1 MYHGLTVP
9 CVYHVYYVWTM
20 SILTCINSIHLC
32 SPRPQGVWGINRW
45 LEWMNA
51 AGFRSS
57 LSRNLASYHGK
68 MAQLLRNGCISKRSS
83 PWVLY
88 FPTKMV
94 ISFQL
99 MDLWSLEYIVFFS
112 HISQHVRIW
121 IKCWEG
127 KFSCFDFEEN
137 RVIRR
142 LLVWLAQVQKCS
154 TFSSLPPSSA
164 RRKIEFT

>member
-1 MYHGLTVP
+1 MCTL
-9 CVYHVYYVWTM
+9 CSVYYVRTM
-20 SILTCINSIHLC
+20 SILACINPIHQLEVKVC
-32 SPRPQGVWGINRW
+32 SPRPQGVRGINRW
-45 LEWMNA
+45 LGRMNA

-57 LSRNLASYHGK
+57 HSRNLASYHGK
-68 MAQLLRNGCISKRSS
+68 MAQLLRNGCISKVFSMSS
-83 PWVLY
+83 VLPDQNGN
-88 FPTKMV
+88 FFSTD
-94 ISFQL
+94 S
-99 MDLWSLEYIVFFS
+99 LWSLEYIVFFS

>member
-1 MYHGLTVP
+1 MCTMCEPCQYWRVLIQSISVARGPRVCGGLIGG
-9 CVYHVYYVWTM
+9 WSGWM
-20 SILTCINSIHLC
+20 L
-32 SPRPQGVWGINRW
+32 QGSVLPFPGIW
-45 LEWMNA
+45 LHTTAKW
-51 AGFRSS
+51 RSCWEMVAS
-57 LSRNLASYHGK
+57 L
-68 MAQLLRNGCISKRSS
+68 RSS
-83 PWVLY
+83 PWVPY

>member
-1 MYHGLTVP
+1 MTCVYHGLTVP

-68 MAQLLRNGCISKRSS
+68 MAQLLRNGCISKVFSMSS
-83 PWVLY
+83 VLPHQNGN
-88 FPTKMV
+88 F
-94 ISFQL
+94 FQL

-121 IKCWEG
+121 IKCWEVFLFWLWR
-127 KFSCFDFEEN
+127 KSCN
-137 RVIRR
+137 PPPAC
-142 LLVWLAQVQKCS
+142 LVG
-154 TFSSLPPSSA
+154 PSS
-164 RRKIEFT
+164 KMFNILFSTTFVSST